1 MRKQDQ
7 KAVLPGICRFQRQG
21 VLQDGPQMKKLWEKF
36 LNWYFWNVLVKR
48 DLEFWKKENSLQC
61 ELRKTI

>member
-1 MRKQDQ
+1 
-7 KAVLPGICRFQRQG
+7 
-21 VLQDGPQMKKLWEKF
+21 MKKLWEKF